1 MKKKKEEKQ
10 ELLGTQ
16 RQDISKIIERNIE
29 DEMASSYID
38 YSMSVIV
45 GRALPDVRDGLKP
58 VHRRILYSMKE
69 LSLFHNKPFKKAAR
83 IVGECFV
90 KGTLVLTS
98 KGLRPIEEVEVGDR
112 VYTQN
117 GIERVKRL
125 YIMPERP
132 LLKVII
138 ENGVF
143 NVSTES
149 QKYKVITRDLRF
161 VWKETREL
169 KKGDFIVIRATYP
182 DIRKEVLLGNFNGRR
197 VFLNKE
203 IAYILGSLISDGWVE
218 KGYNRGKGFRLC
230 FSSGSFSV
238 IRRIKKIFKK
248 EFNYDGKIEK
258 KSQYPFRPCY
268 IFRIHD
274 TKINNFFVKKFS
286 LASIK
291 AETKF
296 VPKEIFSSPKEVIF
310 SFLSGLIDGDG
321 SIHKDRNVIHF
332 GSVSETLIKDT
343 ALLFQSIGI
352 VPKRLK
358 TATKTGGIIKG
369 KQISSRFPFLYLEV
383 RGKFA
388 QKLACFLD
396 LASRKKK
403 ETLKR
408 MIRRKTSTTKTDMIP
423 FAGEFIFTE
432 LTRKHLGGG
441 WYEDKMGKKFRA
453 GIKYKTGCKI
463 RYSSDILKKNLH
475 KSQVIEW
482 GLFEKLQRI
491 NSPLMK
497 NLKEILEEDVF
508 FAKVESIEK
517 MHPQETYDLEI
528 ENQHEFIANGMV
540 VHNCL
545 GKYHPHGDTAVYDA
559 LIRMAQDFS
568 LRYPLVEGQGNVG
581 SVDGDPPA
589 AMRYVEARLK
599 KVSDEMLKDI
609 EKDTV
614 DFMDNF
620 DGSLKEPVVLPSN
633 IPNLLI
639 NGSSGIA
646 VGMATNIPPHN
657 LSEIVDALVALIDE
671 PEISDKKLFKIVKG
685 PDFPTGAIITNRE
698 GIYKAY
704 KTGRGSIRLKAKAEI
719 QEVKGGREIIVVTEL
734 PYQVNKAALIET
746 IANLVRDKKITGISN
761 IRDESDKEGIRVVI
775 EISKDAVAGIVL
787 NQLFKHTQLSTNYG
801 IILLALHNNVPKV
814 LSLREMLGYY
824 LDHRVDVITRRT
836 KFELKKA
843 EERAHILEGLRIALE
858 NLDKIIAIIKKSKT
872 PQIAKEQLI
881 KNFKMTERQ
890 AQAIL
895 DMRLQQLTGLERIKI
910 EEEYKEKIKLIKKL
924 KHILG
929 DPSEVLKIVKEDL
942 LEVKKKYGDER
953 RTEITDE
960 DTTFTEEDLIEDADV
975 VVAVTH
981 QGYIKRVPLSTW
993 RTQGR
998 GGKGVISMKTKED
1011 DYLEYLFITS
1021 NLSTFLVFTN
1031 LGRVYWLKVWK
1042 IPEGSRTSR
1051 GKPIVNLLNFKAP
1064 GEKVNSFFQ
1073 IRSLEDACGNLIMIS
1088 EKGFVKKTPVSEYS
1102 RPRSSGIIA
1111 IKLSEGD
1118 KLVGV
1123 SSSSGNSEVIIATQK
1138 GKAIRFSEKT
1148 ARTVGRSARGVRGI
1162 KLAPNDRVVGMVVMD
1177 EKSSDT
1183 LLVVSEKGFGKRTDI
1198 SAYRKQNR
1206 GGKGIIN
1213 MKITPKTGDVVAL
1226 LCCNEKDEV
1235 MVLTAK
1241 GIMIRQKVSQI
1252 RKTGRAT
1259 SGVRLIRLDE
1269 GDRVASVGKIASE
1282 EIG

>member
-1 MKKKKEEKQ
+1 MKKKKEEKH
-10 ELLGTQ
+10 EIIGTQ
-16 RQDISKIIERNIE
+16 KQDISKIIERNIE
-29 DEMASSYID
+29 DEMVSSYID

-83 IVGECFV
+83 IVG
-90 KGTLVLTS
+90 T
-98 KGLRPIEEVEVGDR
+98 
-112 VYTQN
+112 
-117 GIERVKRL
+117 
-125 YIMPERP
+125 
-132 LLKVII
+132 
-138 ENGVF
+138 
-143 NVSTES
+143 
-149 QKYKVITRDLRF
+149 
-161 VWKETREL
+161 
-169 KKGDFIVIRATYP
+169 
-182 DIRKEVLLGNFNGRR
+182 
-197 VFLNKE
+197 
-203 IAYILGSLISDGWVE
+203 
-218 KGYNRGKGFRLC
+218 
-230 FSSGSFSV
+230 
-238 IRRIKKIFKK
+238 
-248 EFNYDGKIEK
+248 
-258 KSQYPFRPCY
+258 
-268 IFRIHD
+268 
-274 TKINNFFVKKFS
+274 
-286 LASIK
+286 
-291 AETKF
+291 
-296 VPKEIFSSPKEVIF
+296 
-310 SFLSGLIDGDG
+310 
-321 SIHKDRNVIHF
+321 
-332 GSVSETLIKDT
+332 
-343 ALLFQSIGI
+343 
-352 VPKRLK
+352 
-358 TATKTGGIIKG
+358 
-369 KQISSRFPFLYLEV
+369 
-383 RGKFA
+383 
-388 QKLACFLD
+388 
-396 LASRKKK
+396 
-403 ETLKR
+403 
-408 MIRRKTSTTKTDMIP
+408 
-423 FAGEFIFTE
+423 
-432 LTRKHLGGG
+432 
-441 WYEDKMGKKFRA
+441 
-453 GIKYKTGCKI
+453 
-463 RYSSDILKKNLH
+463 
-475 KSQVIEW
+475 
-482 GLFEKLQRI
+482 
-491 NSPLMK
+491 
-497 NLKEILEEDVF
+497 
-508 FAKVESIEK
+508 
-517 MHPQETYDLEI
+517 
-528 ENQHEFIANGMV
+528 
-540 VHNCL
+540 CL
-545 GKYHPHGDTAVYDA
+545 GQYHPHGDAAVYDA

-568 LRYPLVEGQGNVG
+568 LRYPLIEGQGNVG

-599 KVSDEMLKDI
+599 KISDEMLKDI

-620 DGSLKEPVVLPSN
+620 DGSLKEPVVLPAN

-704 KTGRGSIRLKAKAEI
+704 KTGRGSIKIKAKAEI
-719 QEVKGGREIIVVTEL
+719 QELKGGREVIVVTEL
-734 PYQVNKAALIET
+734 PYQVNKATLIET

-787 NQLFKHTQLSTNYG
+787 NQLYKHTSLSTNYG
-801 IILLALHNNVPKV
+801 IILLALHNNVPRV

-843 EERAHILEGLRIALE
+843 EERAHVLEGLRIALE
-858 NLDKIIAIIKKSKT
+858 NLDKVIAIIKKSKT

-924 KHILG
+924 KHILA

-953 RTEITDE
+953 KTEITDE
-960 DTTFTEEDLIEDADV
+960 ETTFTEEDLIEDADV

-981 QGYIKRVPLSTW
+981 QGYIKRVPLNTW

-1011 DYLEYLFITS
+1011 DYLEHLFITS

-1042 IPEGSRTSR
+1042 IPEGTRTSR
-1051 GKPIVNLLNFKAP
+1051 GKPIVNFLNFKAP
-1064 GEKVNSFFQ
+1064 GEKVNSFFH
-1073 IRSLEDACGNLIMIS
+1073 IRNLEDACGNLIMIS
-1088 EKGFVKKTPVSEYS
+1088 EKGFVKKTPASEYS
-1102 RPRSSGIIA
+1102 RPRSSGIVA

-1123 SSSSGNSEVIIATQK
+1123 LSSSGNSEIIIATQK

-1148 ARTVGRSARGVRGI
+1148 VRTVGRSARGVRGI

-1177 EKSSDT
+1177 EKSQDT

-1198 SAYRKQNR
+1198 SAYRRQNR

-1213 MKITPKTGDVVAL
+1213 MKITQKTGEVVAL
-1226 LCCNEKDEV
+1226 RCCKETDEI

-1269 GDRVASVGKIASE
+1269 GDRVASVGKIVAE